1 MACVYMAESVKVLP
15 QEVQELIEV
24 QQWDLRTKEGVQR
37 FQELNAKSLPSIAL
51 DGELVFEAN
60 IPPQEDLCEQI
71 RLRKEKK
78 TTN

>member
-1 MACVYMAESVKVLP
+1 MAESVKALP
-15 QEVQELIEV
+15 QEIQELIEV
-24 QQWDLRTKEGVQR
+24 KKWDLRTLPGVQR

-60 IPPQEDLCEQI
+60 IPAQEELCEQI

-78 TTN
+78 DNQNQIK